1 MNTLLLE
8 ALAKEKIDD
17 DIRRATNSRRARR
30 HRARREPPGR
40 ASRSLLPIAIVGR
53 VLHSG
58 R

>member
-17 DIRRATNSRRARR
+17 DIRRAAEWRRTPRHSTRR
-30 HRARREPPGR
+30 PRGR
-40 ASRSLLPIAIVGR
+40 TSRSLLPIVIVGR
-53 VLHSG
+53 MLHSG

>member
-17 DIRRATNSRRARR
+17 GIRRAAESRRAPRHPTRR
-30 HRARREPPGR
+30 SPGR
-40 ASRSLLPIAIVGR
+40 TSRSLLPVAVLGR
-53 VLHSG
+53 ALHSG